1 MTKTEKTIK
10 TKNFIKYLIYNFVGS
25 YLYAAGVH
33 VFTRPHNFA
42 PGGIT
47 GIATILNYITDFPIG
62 IGVTLLNLPLVFLA
76 AKFISK
82 NFAIKTIGSL
92 AIFTLCADYLVQFLP
107 QYKGDDLL
115 ASLFGGAIMG
125 VGLAAIYLSGS
136 TTGGTV
142 IIGVLIKK
150 FLPHIP
156 IGKIGFAVDFFVVGI
171 SIFVFKNIDAA
182 LYAVLNIFT
191 ANKFMD
197 SIIYGKNT
205 NKLIFIISDKSDELK
220 DRLLLEMKRGV
231 TLLEGEGGYDKR
243 KRNIIMCV
251 VSKAQFVKV
260 KDIAKQLDDDAFII
274 VSDAGDVYGKG
285 FIHY

>member
-1 MTKTEKTIK
+1 MANTESKFSTKE
-10 TKNFIKYLIYNFVGS
+10 FIKYLIYNFVGS

-47 GIATILNYITDFPIG
+47 GIATILNYLFDFPIG
-62 IGVTLLNLPLVFLA
+62 IGVTILNLPLVFLA

-82 NFAIKTIGSL
+82 SFAIKTIGSL
-92 AIFTLCADYLVQFLP
+92 AIFTFCADYLVKFLP
-107 QYKGDDLL
+107 QYNGDALL

-142 IIGVLIKK
+142 IIGVLLKK
-150 FLPHIP
+150 LLPHIP
-156 IGKIGFAVDFFVVGI
+156 IGKLGFAVDFFVVGI

-197 SIIYGKNT
+197 SIVYGKNT
-205 NKLIFIISDKSDELK
+205 NKLIFIITNKSDEVK
-220 DRLLLEMKRGV
+220 SKIISEIKRGV
-231 TLLEGEGGYDKR
+231 TLLEGEGGYDHSK
-243 KRNIIMCV
+243 KNIIMCV

-260 KDIAKQLDDDAFII
+260 KDLAKQLDDNAFII
-274 VSDAGDVYGKG
+274 VSDAGDIYGKG